1 MRHLVAFATIAA
13 LSLTLEATLA
23 SAQGLPDPRRDAKS
37 MIDVTL
43 GFSMITGQVGDS
55 LKSGPGLEASY
66 QYQLQTIPLR
76 LGAGVGYS
84 RHGLEEPADDA
95 PVPVEGS
102 SNKWS
107 VFALGSLLLFG
118 DDTDMIPYMQAR
130 LGYTK
135 FFTSSNDVD
144 IEQGGLELSA
154 LVGVDLPVAEAISI
168 DVAGMFGWINSGDQ
182 SVDGVSVPGTS
193 RTGSEFS
200 IRAGAFFY
208 F

>member
-1 MRHLVAFATIAA
+1 MRQLVAFATIAA

-23 SAQGLPDPRRDAKS
+23 AAQGLPDPRRDAKS

-118 DDTDMIPYMQAR
+118 NDTDMIPYMQAR